1 MARMGRFLH
10 SPCRADFDKSR
21 KVQVSRPIHQG
32 SPMFGFRTTI
42 TCAVMAFIVALAAL
56 LILIQTRTF
65 NLTTEQAA
73 ASSMDAASA
82 KSFGR
87 LQSQISEIVTLVRV
101 LSASPNLA
109 DSDQRTET
117 DRGISLL
124 TAALHALPQMDSVYV
139 GYDSGSW
146 LQIRNLDQV
155 NDEQREKL
163 RAPPGAAINIH
174 LIRPTPSG
182 ALPLRR
188 IFQDRLG
195 DQIEQLDLWNY
206 GYDARKRLWYR
217 DTMRADRLLISSP
230 YVSFSIAT
238 PVITVSAPLR
248 GTARGVIAADL
259 KLDSFSDFVNQ
270 QRPGARGIALIF
282 DSAGGLI
289 AHPDFKQ
296 FVVNTLT
303 HPAHPMLPN
312 VKDIDRGLVATVL
325 KGWNGGDRYEGGIRD
340 QDGTK
345 YLFRLK
351 HFSLDSET
359 SGHTLLLAAQDDFI
373 QDIQRVHFIATILA
387 LICGA
392 AFIPAVWIFGS
403 RMSRSLKEITVEAGK
418 LQTME
423 APNPRPVTAHI
434 KEIHELGTTV
444 ALAQRAIWSF
454 AHFVPKEIVRGLL
467 NKSISTDLGG
477 VRQEITIVF
486 TDVRGFTTIAESSD
500 PDVLMRQTSRY
511 FTALT
516 EAFLAE
522 GGTVDKYIGDAVMVF
537 WNAPHRQLD
546 HVERACRAVLS
557 GKQANE
563 QLNRQFETEGLPP
576 FITRF
581 GIHVAEAVVGKLGSS
596 ERMEYTALGT
606 AVNLAS
612 RLEGLNKDYGTSI
625 LVSEQVYAR
634 VQHRFRFRS
643 IDTVVAKGMTSET
656 RVYELVEASP

>member
-1 MARMGRFLH
+1 
-10 SPCRADFDKSR
+10 
-21 KVQVSRPIHQG
+21 
-32 SPMFGFRTTI
+32 MFGFRTTI

-65 NLTTEQAA
+65 DLTTEQAA
-73 ASSMDAASA
+73 SSYMDAASA

-87 LQSQISEIVTLVRV
+87 LQSQISEMVTLVRV
-101 LSASPNLA
+101 LSASSNLA
-109 DSDQRTET
+109 DSDNRTET
-117 DRGISLL
+117 DRIIPLFK
-124 TAALHALPQMDSVYV
+124 AALHELPQIDSVYV
-139 GYDSGSW
+139 GYDNGCW
-146 LQIRNLDQV
+146 LQVRNLSQV

-163 RAPPGAAINIH
+163 LAPPASAINIH
-174 LIRPTPSG
+174 LIRPTQSG

-195 DQIEQLDLWNY
+195 DQLEQLDLWDY

-259 KLDSFSDFVNQ
+259 KLDTFGDFVNE

-282 DSAGGLI
+282 DSAGALI
-289 AHPDFKQ
+289 AHPELRQ
-296 FVVNTLT
+296 FVAAALT
-303 HPAHPMLPN
+303 HPSKPGLPN
-312 VKDIDRGLVATVL
+312 VSELDRGLVATVL
-325 KGWNGGDRYEGGIRD
+325 KGWHGGDRYEGSIRD

-351 HFSLDSET
+351 HFALDSEM

-373 QDIQRVHFIATILA
+373 QDLQRSHLVATILA
-387 LICGA
+387 LISGA

-403 RMSRSLKEITVEAGK
+403 RMSRSLKKITIEAGK
-418 LQTME
+418 LRTMG
-423 APNPRPVTAHI
+423 APNPLPVSAYI

-444 ALAQRAIWSF
+444 NLAQRAIWSF

-467 NKSISTDLGG
+467 DKSISTDLGG

-486 TDVRGFTTIAESSD
+486 TDVRGFTTIAETAD

-516 EAFLAE
+516 QAFLAE

-537 WNAPHRQLD
+537 WNAPHRQAD

-557 GKQANE
+557 GRQANE
-563 QLNRQFETEGLPP
+563 QLNRQFATEGLPP
-576 FITRF
+576 FVTRF
-581 GIHVAEAVVGKLGSS
+581 GVHVAEAVVGNLGSD

-625 LVSEQVYAR
+625 LVSEPVYAR
-634 VQHRFRFRS
+634 VQHRFRFRPV
-643 IDTVVAKGMTSET
+643 DTVVAKGMTSKT